1 MNNELKKLLNKA
13 LEKAKQDLNNE
24 KVEVNYTPEFLI
36 ELLEEIK
43 EVANAKPKSNKY
55 EVKSEWSDIFKKVRY
70 YIYIDG
76 WMLSGFNTQEEAEK
90 EMKEIISSREEVAN
104 V

>member
-1 MNNELKKLLNKA
+1 MNELNNIIDKA

-24 KVEVNYTPEFLI
+24 KIEVNYTPEFLI
-36 ELLEEIK
+36 GLLSEIK
-43 EVANAKPKSNKY
+43 EVANPKPKSNKY
-55 EVKSEWSDIFKKVRY
+55 EVKAEWSDIFEKVRY
-70 YIYIDG
+70 YIYIGG